1 MIPYV
6 SLSEFSV
13 PHSPTTYRTA
23 SWRCGYHAP
32 GELHNLACACCM
44 SVRVCMF
51 AYMYVRYVCTCVC
64 VCAWLFCVCIRLD
77 GWLDARTD
85 GRMYGCMD
93 VWMYMYTRAPLSE
106 TFKCCAVRK
115 GDGDMLAGS
124 ALFTTLMC
132 CRCNK

>member
-1 MIPYV
+1 MHQESYIILRARV
-6 SLSEFSV
+6 
-13 PHSPTTYRTA
+13 
-23 SWRCGYHAP
+23 
-32 GELHNLACACCM
+32 ACLYAFVCLRICM
-44 SVRVCMF
+44 SVMSVL
-51 AYMYVRYVCTCVC
+51 VCVC
-64 VCAWLFCVCIRLD
+64 VLGCFVYVYVWTD
-77 GWLDARTD
+77 GWTHERTD
-85 GRMYGCMD
+85 GCMD

>member
-23 SWRCGYHAP
+23 SLRCGYHAP

-64 VCAWLFCVCIRLD
+64 VRGCFVYVYVWTD
-77 GWLDARTD
+77 GWTHGRTD
-85 GRMYGCMD
+85 GCMD